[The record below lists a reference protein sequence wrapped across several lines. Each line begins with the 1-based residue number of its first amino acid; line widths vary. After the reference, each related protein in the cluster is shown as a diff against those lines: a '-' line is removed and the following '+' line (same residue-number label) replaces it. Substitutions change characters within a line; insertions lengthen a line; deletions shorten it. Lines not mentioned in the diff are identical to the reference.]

1 MHSSTLRS
9 SPASGLRFAVLCAV
23 LTGCARSEFGWRVAP
38 SLIRSDRATI
48 PAVQI
53 PDTMTAGE
61 PDTVIIWTQSGGCTR
76 KGPTQ
81 IISYDTVVTI
91 RLFDSLLVRGPH
103 GPPDYAC
110 PLIRSFAWRR
120 VEIRFSHPGQGVV
133 RVVGT
138 DTTQHAVVVQ

>member
-1 MHSSTLRS
+1 MTSSTLHFL
-9 SPASGLRFAVLCAV
+9 PASVLRFAALWAV

-48 PAVQI
+48 PAVQV
-53 PDTMTAGE
+53 PDTMAAGQ
-61 PDTVIIWTQSGGCTR
+61 PDTVIIWTLSGGCTR

-81 IISYDTVVTI
+81 IVSDDTLVTI
-91 RLFDSLLVRGPH
+91 RLFDSLLVRAPP

-110 PLIRSFAWRR
+110 PSIRSFGRR
-120 VEIRFSHPGQGVV
+120 LVEIRFSHPGQGVV

-138 DTTQHAVVVQ
+138 DTTQHAVVVR

>member
-1 MHSSTLRS
+1 M
-9 SPASGLRFAVLCAV
+9 ASGPLANPLRPGHHTSC
-23 LTGCARSEFGWRVAP
+23 
-38 SLIRSDRATI
+38 SDPRHY
-48 PAVQI
+48 
-53 PDTMTAGE
+53 DRWG

-110 PLIRSFAWRR
+110 PLIRSFARRR